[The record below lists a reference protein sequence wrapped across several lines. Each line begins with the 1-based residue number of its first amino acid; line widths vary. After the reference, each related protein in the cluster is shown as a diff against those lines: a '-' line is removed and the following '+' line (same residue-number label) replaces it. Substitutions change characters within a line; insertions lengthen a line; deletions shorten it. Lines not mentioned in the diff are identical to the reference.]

1 MRTFIMGDV
10 HGGYKAMKQCLERS
24 SFNYDTD
31 LLIQLGDIADGHDQ
45 VYECVEELLIIK
57 NLVALK
63 GNHDEW
69 FHEFI
74 QTGYHPDQWRQGGAA
89 TAKSYLRLIGKKT
102 LIPRSGQGYKPAL
115 NPGDIP
121 ETHQNFFRHQH
132 LYYIDESNNCFVHA
146 GFDRHQP
153 FKGQRLENYFWD
165 RTLWM
170 SALSFKEK
178 IESGRKNTFNMI
190 THFNEIFIGH
200 TSTIL
205 WKTDQPMHA
214 ANIWNLD
221 TGGGHGGRLTIMEAQ
236 TKTYWQS
243 DPIPSMTG

>member
-1 MRTFIMGDV
+1 
-10 HGGYKAMKQCLERS
+10 KAMKQCLERS
-24 SFNYDTD
+24 SFDYDTD
-31 LLIQLGDIADGHDQ
+31 RLIQLGDIADGQDQ
-45 VYECVEELLIIK
+45 VYECVEELLTIK

-69 FHEFI
+69 FFEFM
-74 QTGYHPDQWRQGGAA
+74 QSGYHPDQWRQGGAA
-89 TAKSYLRLIGKKT
+89 TAKSYLRLIGKET
-102 LIPRSGQGYKPAL
+102 LIQRSGEGYKTAL

-121 ETHQNFFRHQH
+121 ETHQNFFRQQH

-153 FKGQRLENYFWD
+153 FRGQRLENYFWD

-170 SALSFKEK
+170 AALSFREK
-178 IESGRKNTFNMI
+178 IRVGRKNKFNI
-190 THFNEIFIGH
+190 LTPFNEIFIGH
-200 TSTIL
+200 TSTIQ

-221 TGGGHGGRLTIMEAQ
+221 TGGGHGGRLTIMEAES
-236 TKTYWQS
+236 KTYWQS
-243 DPIPSMTG
+243 DPIHSITE

>member
-45 VYECVEELLIIK
+45 VYECVEELLTIK
-57 NLVALK
+57 NLVVLK

-69 FHEFI
+69 FFEFM

-89 TAKSYLRLIGKKT
+89 TVKSYLRLIGKET
-102 LIPRSGQGYKPAL
+102 LIQRSGEGYKTAL

-121 ETHQNFFRHQH
+121 GTHQNFFRQQH

-170 SALSFKEK
+170 SALSYKKE
-178 IESGRKNTFNMI
+178 IQGGRKNKFNI
-190 THFNEIFIGH
+190 LTPFNEIFIGH
-200 TSTIL
+200 TSTIQ
-205 WKTDQPMHA
+205 WNTDQPMHA

-243 DPIPSMTG
+243 DPIDSIT